1 MFLKVR
7 GGKFNRPVQGWGST
21 CRFVVRSEDSQRV
34 RSINLIAPQGSH
46 RYSRRGHDTIVLQ
59 KAVNNYNDFHLCRGL
74 ATGIYTTNSPEACQ
88 YVAEKCRASV
98 IVVENNQQLQKILQ
112 VKANLPCLKAIVQ
125 YTGEVA
131 VREDFIYSVSSW
143 ECRVCVCVCERACV
157 CMFVC

>member
-1 MFLKVR
+1 M
-7 GGKFNRPVQGWGST
+7 ST
-21 CRFVVRSEDSQRV
+21 VSLQESREQRYV
-34 RSINLIAPQGSH
+34 
-46 RYSRRGHDTIVLQ
+46 
-59 KAVNNYNDFHLCRGL
+59 KAVNNYNNFHLGRGL

-112 VKANLPCLKAIVQ
+112 VKASLPCLKAIVQ

-143 ECRVCVCVCERACV
+143 ECRVCVCVHACERV
-157 CMFVC
+157 CMFMCVCVCVLVVMSVVC